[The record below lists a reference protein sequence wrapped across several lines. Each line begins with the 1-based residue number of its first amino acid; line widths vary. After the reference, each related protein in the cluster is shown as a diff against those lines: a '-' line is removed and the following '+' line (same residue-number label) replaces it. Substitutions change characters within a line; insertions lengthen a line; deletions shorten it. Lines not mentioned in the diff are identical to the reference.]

1 MRDVGGRPTDYD
13 PKHVTEMLEYFTGWE
28 EYTEAVEEFSSNGK
42 TTKVIKQKPN
52 KPPTL
57 GKYAIKIGVHRKTL
71 QEWAA
76 ANAEFQNTYDACK
89 QIQEEFLCDKGLL
102 GEYNSNITKFMLVNH
117 TEMRDKTEQTIDASV
132 KTESVEDYLKRI
144 DKEKQKE

>member
-1 MRDVGGRPTDYD
+1 MRDIGGRSTDYD
-13 PKHVTEMLEYFTGWE
+13 PRHVTEMLEYFQSWE
-28 EYTEAVEEFSSNGK
+28 AYTETVEEFSSNGK
-42 TTKVIKQKPN
+42 KTKVIKQRPN
-52 KPPTL
+52 TPPTL
-57 GKYAIKIGVHRKTL
+57 GKYAIKIGVHRNTL
-71 QEWAA
+71 KEWADV
-76 ANAEFQNTYDACK
+76 NAPFKCTYDACK

-144 DKEKQKE
+144 DKEKQTE